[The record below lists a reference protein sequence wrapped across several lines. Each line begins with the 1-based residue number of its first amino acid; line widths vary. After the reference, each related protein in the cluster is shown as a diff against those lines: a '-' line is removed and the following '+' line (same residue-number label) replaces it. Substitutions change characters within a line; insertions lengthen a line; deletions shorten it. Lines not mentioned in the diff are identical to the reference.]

1 VSPCGTPT
9 PTPTPTVTP
18 TPTPGQIVLK
28 LNARRV
34 QETLVV
40 HLKWTGANTPRINI
54 FRNGVRIAR
63 VQNTNTYTDTL
74 TVQGDYTYQVCEVGT
89 GNCSNETRV
98 RFGP

>member
-1 VSPCGTPT
+1 MEIFDCATPT
-9 PTPTPTVTP
+9 PTPTATP

-28 LNARRV
+28 LNSHRV
-34 QETLVV
+34 QDTLVV
-40 HLKWTGANTPRINI
+40 HLKWFGANTPRINI

-74 TVQGDYTYQVCEVGT
+74 TVQGDYTYQVCEAGT
-89 GNCSNETRV
+89 GNCSNEKRV